1 MFGNISFGNG
11 DDALILTNTI
21 LDDADD
27 EYTAPTTSV
36 TGRITNGDAGSL
48 DISIGERTRLHLVGQ
63 EGDLRRKPKIL
74 PLIH

>member
-1 MFGNISFGNG
+1 MFGNINFGNG
-11 DDALILTNTI
+11 NDTLNLSNEIQ
-21 LDDADD
+21 DDADD

-63 EGDLRRKPKIL
+63 EGDVSRKPKIL